1 MPSLPAEIEVY
12 PVHHLPIL
20 KAYADQL
27 GLVSLIHHYV
37 PTEMNVDAGTVV
49 LGLVLDTL
57 SGRSPLYRLEECFAQ
72 QDTELLLGKALPPHA
87 LNDEVVGRVLD
98 RLYDFGTMRLFTAC
112 AVRAATRFGL
122 ERRYVHFDTT
132 SRSVWGDY
140 QFAETQDL
148 PFQGTYGY
156 SKDKRPDL
164 KQFVLSTLC
173 VDRAVPIWGKPED
186 GNASDKTLNA
196 TLLSEIAQL
205 LAQYGGQP
213 GAYIYIADAALV
225 TADNLAALRDTLFIT
240 RLPATYSACGRVI
253 AEAVAHNAWEEVGVL
268 AQTPPTKQRPGTF
281 YKVAE
286 ASVTLYGKVYRA
298 VVVHSSSQDQRRQ
311 KALARELQASYAT
324 LEATARAVSQQEYF
338 CQADA
343 EAAAAKLR
351 AQQSAYHE
359 VEVRV
364 KAHPKYGPGRPSQ
377 KQPRVIKA
385 LRYGLQV
392 TLRERAE
399 VIARRTQETG
409 CFVLLTNVPTMGEMA
424 HRAGDVL
431 RAYKA
436 QHGIE
441 QNFGFL
447 KDPLIV
453 NSLFLKKPERIEA
466 LGLVLLRALLLW
478 RLVERTLRVHVET
491 TETPLPGWD
500 KKATQKPTAFM
511 MMTKFAGVMVLKVED
526 QRQLVH
532 PLSTVQQQY
541 LRALGVPATYFTVP
555 QRGHR
560 AETGKSR
567 SQQSPG

>member
-1 MPSLPAEIEVY
+1 MQTLPPAIEVY

-27 GLVSLIHHYV
+27 GLVSLINHYV
-37 PTEMNVDAGTVV
+37 PTAMEVDAGTVV
-49 LGLVLDTL
+49 LALVLDTL
-57 SGRSPLYRLEECFAQ
+57 SGRSPLYRLEEFFAH
-72 QDTELLLGKALPPHA
+72 QDTELLLGKAIPPQA
-87 LNDEVVGRVLD
+87 LNDDTVGRVLD

-112 AVRAATRFGL
+112 AVRAAMRFGL

-148 PFQGTYGY
+148 PFQVTYGY

-164 KQFVLSTLC
+164 KQFILSTLC

-186 GNASDKTLNA
+186 GNASDKTLNT

-205 LAQYGGQP
+205 LAQHGVQP

-225 TADNLAALRDTLFIT
+225 TEDSLAALRDTWFIT

-253 AEAVAHNAWEEVGVL
+253 TEAVAHNQWTEVGIL
-268 AQTPPTKQRPGTF
+268 AQTKPTRRRPGTF

-286 ASVTLYGKVYRA
+286 GQVTLYGKAYRA

-311 KALARELQASYAT
+311 QHLEREIQASYAT
-324 LEATARAVSQQEYF
+324 LEASVHEAARQEYF
-338 CQADA
+338 CRADA

-351 AQQSAYHE
+351 ALPSAYHGVDVAVQE
-359 VEVRV
+359 C
-364 KAHPKYGPGRPSQ
+364 PKYGPGRPSATR
-377 KQPRVIKA
+377 PRVVKA

-392 TLRERAE
+392 TLHERAE
-399 VIARRTQETG
+399 VIARKTQEAG
-409 CFVLLTNVPTMGEMA
+409 CFVLLTNVPTAGEMA
-424 HRAGDVL
+424 HWAGDVL
-431 RAYKA
+431 RAYKE

-441 QNFGFL
+441 QNYGFL

-453 NSLFLKKPERIEA
+453 NSVFLKKPERIEA
-466 LGLVLLRALLLW
+466 LGLVLLLALLLW

-491 TETPLPGWD
+491 TGQPLTGWD

-511 MMTKFAGVMVLKVED
+511 MMTKFVGVMVLKVGG
-526 QRQLVH
+526 QRQLAH
-532 PLSTVQQQY
+532 PLSPVQQQY
-541 LRALGVPATYFTVP
+541 LMALRVPVTYFTALP
-555 QRGHR
+555 SG
-560 AETGKSR
+560 
-567 SQQSPG
+567 

>member
-1 MPSLPAEIEVY
+1 MQALPPAIEVY

-27 GLVSLIHHYV
+27 GLVSLINHYV
-37 PTEMNVDAGTVV
+37 PTAMGVDAGTVV
-49 LGLVLDTL
+49 LAMVLDTL
-57 SGRSPLYRLEECFAQ
+57 SGRSPLYRLEEFFAQ
-72 QDTELLLGKALPPHA
+72 QDTALLLGKAVPPQA
-87 LNDEVVGRVLD
+87 LNDDTAGRVLD

-112 AVRAATRFGL
+112 AVRAAMRFSL

-148 PFQGTYGY
+148 PFQVTYGY

-186 GNASDKTLNA
+186 GNASDKTLNT

-205 LAQYGGQP
+205 LAQYGVQP
-213 GAYIYIADAALV
+213 GAYIYVADAAFV
-225 TADNLAALRDTLFIT
+225 TEDSLAALRDTLFIT
-240 RLPATYSACGRVI
+240 RLPATYSECGRVI
-253 AEAVAHNAWEEVGVL
+253 AEAVAHNHWETVGVL
-268 AQTPPTKQRPGTF
+268 AQTPPTKHRPGTF

-286 ASVTLYGKVYRA
+286 ASVTLYGKAYRA

-311 KALARELQASYAT
+311 QRLERAIRASYTT
-324 LEATARAVSQQEYF
+324 LEASVHAVARQEYF

-351 AQQSAYHE
+351 ALPSAYHGVDVAVQE
-359 VEVRV
+359 R
-364 KAHPKYGPGRPSQ
+364 PKYGPGRPSST
-377 KQPRVIKA
+377 QPRVVKA

-392 TLRERAE
+392 TLHEQAE
-399 VIARRTQETG
+399 VIARKTQEAG
-409 CFVLLTNVPTMGEMA
+409 CFVLLTNVSTAGEMA

-431 RAYKA
+431 RAYKE

-441 QNFGFL
+441 QNYGFL
-447 KDPLIV
+447 KDPLNV

-466 LGLVLLRALLLW
+466 LGLVLLLALLLW

-491 TETPLPGWD
+491 TGKPLPGWD

-511 MMTKFAGVMVLKVED
+511 MMTKFAGGMVLKVEG

-541 LRALGVPATYFTVP
+541 LVALRVPATYFTAP
-555 QRGHR
+555 QSG
-560 AETGKSR
+560 
-567 SQQSPG
+567 